1 MTETR
6 LPGRIEQRS
15 VRWLALLGGIAL
27 VGLVAV
33 LAWGSQRYGGVDGL
47 LQRVRMEFAQPV
59 EHPDLVPTPLAAA
72 GEGSALALALLV
84 DTATPTATAATPTA
98 TPAPTTAP
106 LLEAASLDSLRVEH
120 EAQRPTSTPTVT
132 PPPTATPAPTDTP
145 VPTPQVAPGAGVVLT
160 GLAHFWQTWNNCGP
174 ATLAMNLSYYGSQV
188 KQAEAARFLKP
199 DSDDKNVSPH
209 ELVAF
214 VRSQGFHAL
223 ERVDGTPE
231 RLRQF
236 VDAGIPVLIE
246 TWLDHDGG
254 MGHYRLVIG
263 YDDSRGE
270 WIVYDSY
277 ISDGIDPKG
286 PYPGI
291 RMSYS
296 DLNRLW
302 RAFNRTYVLVY
313 DDARA
318 ATAEAI
324 IGEDMNDQAMWEQ
337 ALALA
342 QAEAQANPQDA
353 FAWFNLGSSLE
364 ALGRPA
370 DAAVA
375 FDQARVIG
383 LPWRMLW
390 YQFAPFRAYYDAGR
404 YDELVAV
411 ADATIATAGNIEE
424 TFYWKGKG
432 LQALGDIDGA
442 RENFR
447 RAAELNSNYADAAAA
462 LAELGQ

>member
-6 LPGRIEQRS
+6 LPGRIEQRP
-15 VRWLALLGGIAL
+15 VRWLALLGVVVL
-27 VGLVAV
+27 LGLLAV
-33 LAWGSQRYGGVDGL
+33 LVWGSQRYGGVDGL
-47 LQRVRMEFAQPV
+47 VQRVKLEFAQPV

-72 GEGSALALALLV
+72 ASGSAAMALLAEPS
-84 DTATPTATAATPTA
+84 TPTPTATVAPPTA
-98 TPAPTTAP
+98 TPIPADTP
-106 LLEAASLDSLRVEH
+106 LLEAAAPETLRGEH
-120 EAQRPTSTPTVT
+120 EDTRPTSTPTDT
-132 PPPTATPAPTDTP
+132 PLPTDTP
-145 VPTPQVAPGAGVVLT
+145 APTPQVAPGAGVVLT
-160 GLAHFWQTWNNCGP
+160 GLAHYWQTWNNCGP
-174 ATLAMNLSYYGSQV
+174 ATVSMNLSYYGSQV
-188 KQAEAARFLKP
+188 KQAEAAKFLKP

-209 ELVAF
+209 ELAAF
-214 VRSQGFHAL
+214 ARSQGFHAIN
-223 ERVDGTPE
+223 RIDGDTE
-231 RLRQF
+231 QLRQF
-236 VDAGIPVLIE
+236 INAGIPVLIE

-254 MGHYRLVIG
+254 MGHYRLVTG
-263 YDDSRGE
+263 YDDSTQE

-277 ISDGIDPKG
+277 ISEGIDPKG

-291 RMSYS
+291 RMSYA
-296 DLNRLW
+296 DLDRLW
-302 RAFNRTYVLVY
+302 RVFNNTYVMVY

-324 IGEDMNDQAMWEQ
+324 VGDEMDDQTMWER
-337 ALALA
+337 ALTRA
-342 QAEAQANPQDA
+342 QTDAQANPQDA

-442 RENFR
+442 RDNFR
-447 RAAELNSNYADAAAA
+447 RAIELNSNYADAATA
-462 LAELGQ
+462 LAELS

>member
-1 MTETR
+1 M
-6 LPGRIEQRS
+6 
-15 VRWLALLGGIAL
+15 RWLALLAGVVLI
-27 VGLVAV
+27 GLAAV
-33 LAWGSQRYGGVDGL
+33 LVWGSQRYGGVDGL
-47 LQRVRMEFAQPV
+47 AQRVRMEFSQPV
-59 EHPDLVPTPLAAA
+59 EHPALVPTPLAAV
-72 GEGSALALALLV
+72 GGGSAAALALLA
-84 DTATPTATAATPTA
+84 DTATLTATVPPPTSTA
-98 TPAPTTAP
+98 TFVPTSVP
-106 LLEAASLDSLRVEH
+106 LLDAASPDMLRVEH
-120 EAQRPTSTPTVT
+120 EAQRPTSTPTAT
-132 PPPTATPAPTDTP
+132 PQPSATPAPTDTP
-145 VPTPQVAPGAGVVLT
+145 APTPQVAPGAGVILT
-160 GLAHFWQTWNNCGP
+160 GLTHYWQTWNNCGP
-174 ATLAMNLSYYGSQV
+174 ATLSMNLSYYGSQV
-188 KQAEAARFLKP
+188 KQAEAAKFLKP

-214 VRSQGFHAL
+214 ARSQGFHAID
-223 ERVDGTPE
+223 RIDGDPE

-236 VDAGIPVLIE
+236 IDAGIPVLIE

-254 MGHYRLVIG
+254 MGHYRLVTG
-263 YDDSRGE
+263 YDDSRSE

-291 RMSYS
+291 RMSYA

-302 RAFNRTYVLVY
+302 RAFNRTYVLIY
-313 DDARA
+313 DDARV

-324 IGEDMNDQAMWEQ
+324 IGEDMNDQVMWEQ

-442 RENFR
+442 ARVT
-447 RAAELNSNYADAAAA
+447 AARPS
-462 LAELGQ
+462 